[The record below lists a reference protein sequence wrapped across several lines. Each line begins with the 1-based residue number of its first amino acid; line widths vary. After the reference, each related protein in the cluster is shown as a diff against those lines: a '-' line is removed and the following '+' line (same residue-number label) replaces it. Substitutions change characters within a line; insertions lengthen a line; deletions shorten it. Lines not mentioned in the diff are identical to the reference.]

1 MTGKIVEI
9 TPERSKEL
17 DAWVIKSLNQLNNI
31 YPKFL
36 ELITQKSLVVNDD
49 SFGDYRHALT
59 HTYEPIKDSKITV
72 QILYCV
78 NINEKFIFMI
88 HEDNNGKKST
98 EHVTDVLFHKAAFKA
113 ISKLVDL
120 YTDQFGTKGKNYL
133 IFFKI
138 YEAYRTWV
146 NEHALAIKQFELPGI
161 TADLPQSLPVIT
173 DELPMVKQYIP
184 DWIKALK
191 PGESVWVG
199 HTDHSKWEFPDG
211 YRMYFE
217 LEQFQSLDDDIVL
230 TNKSSCHNS
239 YIYPTDV
246 RFQFLFEG
254 INYISAEP
262 FHYEEFITTIDFL
275 KGGKEVKLSKY
286 TDKKRAHEILTL
298 DLHFKWFELLKNK
311 PKGKVKSKSTPNK
324 ELKEVEIENRS
335 AVSVPQWKF
344 SKEEAIN
351 LFIKAQGEQ
360 IATEVLN
367 PFFMNSKLDEAI
379 PFHFTDEVEMC
390 CTFCDNIIQP
400 NQASWLLNNNSYLFY
415 IYCNNADCGGK
426 DRIKP
431 FNNTSPKTEI
441 ETEAKQ
447 PNELA
452 APGNNFRER
461 YNNKKMRNRLIKQLE
476 EMPADR
482 RAYLIESIQ
491 QHFTI

>member
-1 MTGKIVEI
+1 MTGKIAEI
-9 TPERSKEL
+9 TPERIKEVDEWVNNTIKPIHIVQSDFAKLLRKKNVVVL
-17 DAWVIKSLNQLNNI
+17 DEDSEGEQFAFTHFLNPMQSREDYVAVKYYIDNNDEFTMLVQVSQKGI
-31 YPKFL
+31 TKVKHEHDKLFHVAFL
-36 ELITQKSLVVNDD
+36 K
-49 SFGDYRHALT
+49 ALT
-59 HTYEPIKDSKITV
+59 ISVSLFEDYFGSKSS
-72 QILYCV
+72 QYKHLF
-78 NINEKFIFMI
+78 KFF
-88 HEDNNGKKST
+88 
-98 EHVTDVLFHKAAFKA
+98 
-113 ISKLVDL
+113 
-120 YTDQFGTKGKNYL
+120 
-133 IFFKI
+133 
-138 YEAYRTWV
+138 EAYRTWV
-146 NEHALAIKQFELPGI
+146 NVNALAIKQHELPGI

-173 DELPMVKQYIP
+173 DELPEVKQHIP

-311 PKGKVKSKSTPNK
+311 PKGKVKSKSTPKK
-324 ELKEVEIENRS
+324 EMKEVETPKRS
-335 AVSVPQWKF
+335 ADSVPLWCF
-344 SKEEAIN
+344 SAETAMEMYA
-351 LFIKAQGEQ
+351 KAVGEDN
-360 IATEVLN
+360 AELVLK
-367 PFFMNSKLDEAI
+367 PFLEYSKNDEGI
-379 PFHFTDEVEMC
+379 TFDFPEDVKMC
-390 CTFCDNIIQP
+390 CTYCDEPIPFKSKTSN
-400 NQASWLLNNNSYLFY
+400 SWLVSNQSDLFY
-415 IYCNNADCGGK
+415 LYC
-426 DRIKP
+426 IKCAEKRYIP
-431 FNNTSPKTEI
+431 FKHTAVRLELESAAQK
-441 ETEAKQ
+441 

-452 APGNNFRER
+452 APGSNFRER

-476 EMPADR
+476 EMPTDR
-482 RAYLIESIQ
+482 RAYLIESIHK
-491 QHFTI
+491 HFSQ